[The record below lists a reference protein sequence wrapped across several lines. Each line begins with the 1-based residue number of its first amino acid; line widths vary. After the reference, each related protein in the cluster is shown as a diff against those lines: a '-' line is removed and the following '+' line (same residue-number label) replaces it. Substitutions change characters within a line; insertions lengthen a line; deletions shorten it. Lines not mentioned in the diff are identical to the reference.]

1 MGENL
6 PGATLGAHNNIS
18 SSHRAG
24 TVSSDLGSA
33 QSTHP
38 GHADLSAGRTTSHES
53 PVGVTVRVV
62 TPPFGEF
69 VQPPGDVAAITT
81 DIPWG
86 GRSSSAGARCFV
98 DGEIAQTNRHVE

>member
-1 MGENL
+1 MGKNL
-6 PGATLGAHNNIS
+6 PGATLSAHDNIS

-38 GHADLSAGRTTSHES
+38 GHAYLSAGRAPGHQS
-53 PVGVTVRVV
+53 PVGVTVGVV

-86 GRSSSAGARCFV
+86 GCSSSTGTGCFV
-98 DGEIAQTNRHVE
+98 DGEIA